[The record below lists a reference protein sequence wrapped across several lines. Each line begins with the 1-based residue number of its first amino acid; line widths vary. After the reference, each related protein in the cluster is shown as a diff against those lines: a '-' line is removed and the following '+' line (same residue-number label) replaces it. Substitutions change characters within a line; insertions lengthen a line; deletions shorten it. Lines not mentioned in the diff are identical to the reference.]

1 MTPTSRDQPKSG
13 GGQKM
18 PKQDKKQQ
26 KRKLSQ
32 PLANVIVAGIAVI
45 GLAVSGFVGHIWPS
59 GSSSNFGTSTSSAPA
74 SISIDSPQS
83 GEIKQVSTLTGSVT
97 NLPPGS
103 SIWVFF
109 QSVDSGNVDQ
119 NVYPIFGPCVVD
131 SAKNIW
137 QCESAYIGKPKDTRM
152 FRVCPA
158 VLTSGES
165 REVVELLEIAAD
177 EKKPDAKSWFDSP
190 PSFIKPNSCMTVR
203 RIN

>member
-1 MTPTSRDQPKSG
+1 MTPTPRDQPKSG
-13 GGQKM
+13 GGQK
-18 PKQDKKQQ
+18 PKQGKKQQ
-26 KRKLSQ
+26 KRKLRQ

-45 GLAVSGFVGHIWPS
+45 GFPVSGFVGHIWPS
-59 GSSSNFGTSTSSAPA
+59 GGPSNSDTSTSSVPA

-83 GEIKQVSTLTGSVT
+83 GEIKQVSTLTGSIT
-97 NLPPGS
+97 NLPPGGS
-103 SIWVFF
+103 VWVFF
-109 QSVDSGNVDQ
+109 QSVDSGNADP

-137 QCESAYIGKPKDTRM
+137 RCENAYIGKPKDTRM

-177 EKKPDAKSWFDSP
+177 EKKPDAHSWFDSP
-190 PSFIKPNSCMTVR
+190 PSFIKPNSCTTVR
-203 RIN
+203 RVN